1 MKFGSPFAL
10 LLLAGLAAY
19 HVVPA
24 QSDNRCIRDSDE
36 ETVTLTLDPP
46 SSYCGQSSVDVTVTK
61 HRCQNNGNECE
72 CKHHTHHR
80 IVESKFCI
88 ADAYTIEEDTTTVY
102 GSNGCSAT
110 VTYTYIDIASCKCRF
125 IENLFNVG
133 PIGT

>member
-24 QSDNRCIRDSDE
+24 QSDDKCIRDSEE

-46 SSYCGQSSVDVTVTK
+46 SSYCGHSSVQVTVTK
-61 HRCQNNGNECE
+61 HRCQNDGNKCE

-80 IVESKFCI
+80 VMESKFCI
-88 ADAYTIEEDTTTVY
+88 ADAYTTEEETTTVE
-102 GSNGCSAT
+102 GPNSCSAT
-110 VTYTYIDIASCKCRF
+110 VTYKYVDITSCKCTF
-125 IENLFNVG
+125 IENLLGVA
-133 PIGT
+133 PV